1 MHGSKVESVGAGIK
15 PPLEWSEEHREN
27 GEVNPPLQGSE
38 AAQVETCAASIKK
51 EKLLVENPR
60 RQNFLG

>member
-1 MHGSKVESVGAGIK
+1 VS
-15 PPLEWSEEHREN
+15 
-27 GEVNPPLQGSE
+27 PPLQGSE